1 MLTFIKQE
9 GSFPHLQSGVSAEP
23 EALALLAQWPEVETS
38 ITETWNPHNGVHHLQ
53 SMYCVPGPRCNPYV
67 ILSLILLYYMG
78 TGTWYISD
86 VETKT

>member
-9 GSFPHLQSGVSAEP
+9 GSFPHLQSGVSVDL
-23 EALALLAQWPEVETS
+23 EALALLAQWQEVETS
-38 ITETWNPHNGVHHLQ
+38 VTETWNPRNQVHHLQ
-53 SMYCVPGPRCNPYV
+53 SMYCVAGPRCKLYV
-67 ILSLILLYYMG
+67 ILSLILLYYIS